1 MGLLTYLGILFLGIG
16 FLMLI
21 RPFLKE
27 KEIPGIPDRD
37 LQEVYSTVEE
47 VEMLQDVSPRKKI
60 EGGGV
65 ILIGP
70 VPIVFGNSK
79 YAVIALLLTI
89 ILMILA
95 LTFMVRL

>member
-1 MGLLTYLGILFLGIG
+1 MGFLTYLGILFLGIG

-21 RPFLKE
+21 RTFLKE
-27 KEIPGIPDRD
+27 KEIPKIPERD
-37 LQEVYSTVEE
+37 LQEVYSPSEDA
-47 VEMLQDVSPRKKI
+47 EMLQDTSHQKKI

-70 VPIVFGNSK
+70 IPIVFGNSK

-95 LTFMVRL
+95 LTFMVRV